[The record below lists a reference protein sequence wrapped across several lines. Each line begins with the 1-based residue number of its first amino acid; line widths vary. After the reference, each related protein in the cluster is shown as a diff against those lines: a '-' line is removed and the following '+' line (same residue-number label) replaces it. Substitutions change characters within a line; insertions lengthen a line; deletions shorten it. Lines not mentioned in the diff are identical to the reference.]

1 MMRGRRSLR
10 GLRSTAGLLILVLL
24 LSFTTGCSAG
34 GNGNTIKIG
43 SIHPLT
49 GSMAYEGQAFVN
61 AQNIAIEKI
70 NNERVAFARLH
81 EDMIEAKER
90 EKLTAVAACRHV
102 CDLIIARVVQS
113 FGLPVPGTDEYQLD
127 IPKPGQ
133 PDGKAWVSRVE
144 KIDED
149 TYRIF
154 CKLVDVP
161 KMGEKKDPGD
171 MRLRGETK
179 SDS

>member
-1 MMRGRRSLR
+1 MEKQRD
-10 GLRSTAGLLILVLL
+10 
-24 LSFTTGCSAG
+24 
-34 GNGNTIKIG
+34 KKED
-43 SIHPLT
+43 LT
-49 GSMAYEGQAFVN
+49 KEQL
-61 AQNIAIEKI
+61 IEKI
-70 NNERVAFARLH
+70 NNERTAFARLH

-127 IPKPGQ
+127 IPKPEQ
-133 PDGKAWVSRVE
+133 PEGKAWVSRVE
-144 KIDED
+144 KIDDD

-161 KMGEKKDPGD
+161 KMGEKKDSD
-171 MRLRGETK
+171 TTRLRGAETSEK
-179 SDS
+179 